1 MEFGGLDGRAVLVTG
16 AGRGIGAAIAR
27 HCAAAGAR
35 VVVNDRDPEPAS
47 AVVAQIE
54 ADGGTAVTA
63 VGDLTDWTAAG
74 VVVDT
79 VVEEFGALDG
89 VVNNAGTF
97 SMALPQDQDP
107 DELRR
112 LLEVNVLG
120 VAHVGIHALRRMVP
134 QGRGSIVNVTSS
146 SMAGLPAMSAY
157 GATKGA
163 VTSLTLGWA
172 LDLDGTG
179 VRVNALAPIATTRL
193 QEVRMDFEGLTGDD
207 RESTRETRFVPP
219 EFNAPLAVFL
229 SGAGS
234 AHLNGQIVNVSR
246 GDQIGLLART
256 ALAGPTVTVR
266 SGSLEDVEQA
276 FASTLDA
283 QAQPHEMSVRA

>member
-1 MEFGGLDGRAVLVTG
+1 M
-16 AGRGIGAAIAR
+16 
-27 HCAAAGAR
+27 
-35 VVVNDRDPEPAS
+35 VVNDRDPEPAS

-97 SMALPQDQDP
+97 DGPSAGPGP

-179 VRVNALAPIATTRL
+179 VRVNALAPIATPHACRRCGWT
-193 QEVRMDFEGLTGDD
+193 
-207 RESTRETRFVPP
+207 
-219 EFNAPLAVFL
+219 
-229 SGAGS
+229 
-234 AHLNGQIVNVSR
+234 SR
-246 GDQIGLLART
+246 A
-256 ALAGPTVTVR
+256 
-266 SGSLEDVEQA
+266 
-276 FASTLDA
+276 
-283 QAQPHEMSVRA
+283 